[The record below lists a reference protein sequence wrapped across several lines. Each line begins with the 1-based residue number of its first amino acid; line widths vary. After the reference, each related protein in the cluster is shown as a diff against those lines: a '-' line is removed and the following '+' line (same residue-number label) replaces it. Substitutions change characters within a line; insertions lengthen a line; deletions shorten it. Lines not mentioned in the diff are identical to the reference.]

1 MRLIGDDV
9 LPVYRKRPWGYS
21 PYLFLTGLYHY
32 HPNFACYLL
41 DEFDVS
47 VSEFDAFLHTVP
59 DEMRTRCRKDEV
71 IKMWKEFKGMKI
83 VSKDQEM
90 LKH

>member
-1 MRLIGDDV
+1 MRLICDEF

-32 HPNFACYLL
+32 HPNYACYLL
-41 DEFDVS
+41 EEFEVS

-71 IKMWKEFKGMKI
+71 IKMWEAFKGMEKG
-83 VSKDQEM
+83 SEYQ
-90 LKH
+90 